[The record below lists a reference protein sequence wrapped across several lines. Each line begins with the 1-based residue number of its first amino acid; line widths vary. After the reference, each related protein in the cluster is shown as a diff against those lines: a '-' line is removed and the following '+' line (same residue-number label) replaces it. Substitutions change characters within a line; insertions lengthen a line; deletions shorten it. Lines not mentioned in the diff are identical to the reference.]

1 MEHNKRFFS
10 KVPTLRF
17 PNYSGEWQV
26 SSMGKDC
33 TFRKGY
39 GISKENL
46 SSDGTPCVLYG
57 ELYTTYKTAIAKNI
71 KSKTSLD
78 STTLF
83 HSKKNDVIIPCS
95 GETAEDIA
103 TSVCIPY
110 DDILLGGDLTV
121 IRSDLDGAFLSN
133 QINSV
138 RKYDIARIAQGKSIV
153 HLQADE
159 LKKISI
165 AYPTI
170 EEQQKISGFID
181 KIDERI
187 EVQNK
192 IISKYETL
200 IKGLYTQLQ
209 SKPAKKE
216 YRLCDI
222 VKCHSVGLLSKENL
236 TESGSKKCILYGEL
250 FTTYNEVINEIK
262 SRTNVDGYISQG
274 NEILFPSSTTVDAMS
289 LIAPSALNEKGVL
302 LGGDMFVLELL
313 PGFNNEYISYYLNT
327 IAKRNL
333 AKYAQGTTITH
344 LYFEHIKNVLLY
356 LPDITIQL
364 SVASKMR
371 KLKTKIQIEKEMLSA
386 LQKQKAFL
394 LQSMFI

>member
-1 MEHNKRFFS
+1 MS
-10 KVPTLRF
+10 KSNETTPNVPTLRF

-26 SSMGKDC
+26 SSMGKVC

-57 ELYTTYKTAIAKNI
+57 ELYTTYKTAIAKRI

-78 STTLF
+78 PTTLF

-170 EEQQKISGFID
+170 DEQQKISGFID

-192 IISKYETL
+192 IISDLKVLKKELCRKMLSSIAEYKPLGELCSITTGKL
-200 IKGLYTQLQ
+200 DANANNQNGLYPFFTCGKDTLSIDNYAFDGEAILIAGNGDIGHTKYYYGKFNAYQRTYVLMGFKADAQFVKMGIDTYLPQKISEETQGGAMPYI
-209 SKPAKKE
+209 K
-216 YRLCDI
+216 
-222 VKCHSVGLLSKENL
+222 LSTL
-236 TESGSKKCILYGEL
+236 TSLKIP
-250 FTTYNEVINEIK
+250 FTTE
-262 SRTNVDGYISQG
+262 
-274 NEILFPSSTTVDAMS
+274 
-289 LIAPSALNEKGVL
+289 EKQL
-302 LGGDMFVLELL
+302 SIRNHYD
-313 PGFNNEYISYYLNT
+313 T
-327 IAKRNL
+327 IAQKVENE
-333 AKYAQGTTITH
+333 T
-344 LYFEHIKNVLLY
+344 
-356 LPDITIQL
+356 
-364 SVASKMR
+364 KM
-371 KLKTKIQIEKEMLSA
+371 LDL
-386 LQKQKAFL
+386 L
-394 LQSMFI
+394 LQQKSYFLNAMFI